1 METLL
6 HNPTERVTN
15 ILKII
20 AKNSDKLNFSS
31 ISKLTNMPKSTLS
44 PILKTLVE
52 LEFLV
57 LNPISQ
63 TYSIGLATFQIGQ
76 AYLENVNGLEIIKSH
91 MRSIVAQCNETC
103 QIGINHNNEVLYLT
117 KVECSLP
124 IKLMSSI
131 GRNLPLYCTGLGRVL
146 LCEYSEDEIR
156 NLYSNGMNQFTENTV
171 TDIEEL
177 LEIVKKAKIN
187 KFAEEFGEVTSDA
200 CCIAVPIMINN
211 KINAAMG
218 VSLPIFRA
226 NQEEVL
232 KIKNLLKEHSLLISK
247 ELENLNI
254 KSII

>member
-57 LNPISQ
+57 LDPISQ
-63 TYSIGLATFQIGQ
+63 TYSIGLATFQVGQ

-146 LCEYSEDEIR
+146 LYGALFGANRERSVRSRIR
-156 NLYSNGMNQFTENTV
+156 NLFCPQ
-171 TDIEEL
+171 
-177 LEIVKKAKIN
+177 
-187 KFAEEFGEVTSDA
+187 
-200 CCIAVPIMINN
+200 
-211 KINAAMG
+211 
-218 VSLPIFRA
+218 
-226 NQEEVL
+226 
-232 KIKNLLKEHSLLISK
+232 
-247 ELENLNI
+247 
-254 KSII
+254 

>member
-1 METLL
+1 MEILL

-15 ILKII
+15 ILNII
-20 AKNSDKLNFSS
+20 AKNSGKLNFSS

-57 LNPISQ
+57 LDPISQ
-63 TYSIGLATFQIGQ
+63 TYAVGLATFQVGQ

-131 GRNLPLYCTGLGRVL
+131 GRNLPLYCTGLGRIL
-146 LCEYSEDEIR
+146 LCDYSEDEIKK
-156 NLYSNGMNQFTENTV
+156 LYSNGMSQFTENTV
-171 TDIEEL
+171 TDIDEL
-177 LEIVKKAKIN
+177 LEIIKKAKIN
-187 KFAEEFGEVTSDA
+187 KFAEEFGEVTSNA

-211 KINAAMG
+211 RINAAMG
-218 VSLPIFRA
+218 VSFPIFRA
-226 NQEEVL
+226 NPEELL
-232 KIKNLLKEHSLLISK
+232 KIKNLLIEHSTLISK
-247 ELENLNI
+247 ELESLNI